1 MLFPV
6 LLKRKR
12 LMNDEKIL
20 FKHKVPIQIR
30 FSDIDAVNHVN
41 NSIISQYYDV
51 GRIQYFEAVL
61 GINFKWADV
70 LAVVVYTENNFY
82 SSINQDDN
90 IYVETKLIRF
100 GNKSMEMFQ
109 QIVEEQTGKVKSTC
123 KTILAGYDKE
133 NHCSAMI
140 PNDIKEKFLNFE
152 NNQN

>member
-1 MLFPV
+1 MLFFV

-12 LMNDEKIL
+12 LMSDEKIL

-123 KTILAGYDKE
+123 KT
-133 NHCSAMI
+133 
-140 PNDIKEKFLNFE
+140 
-152 NNQN
+152 